1 MISSKQHPST
11 LVNTSIDRV
20 RQRLAR
26 WRRTRQKGS
35 RIPEALWKAAVQL
48 AGSYGLNPTA
58 RALRLDY
65 YDLQKRFEASTSP
78 APVEKSS
85 LPSFVE
91 LVPAPCRAKCPSG
104 RRELN
109 SLSSLDIVRL
119 TPLPYTTLFRSYQA
133 SNTRPP
139 LSTLPLTEF
148 GSVWPAGAEHARRAR
163 GFPRR
168 CGKRRSSW
176 PAATV

>member
-91 LVPAPCRAKCPSG
+91 LVPAPCRANGTTSAPVPECLVELESPGGAKLRIHRKGTAAPDLAALG
-104 RRELN
+104 R
-109 SLSSLDIVRL
+109 
-119 TPLPYTTLFRSYQA
+119 LF
-133 SNTRPP
+133 
-139 LSTLPLTEF
+139 
-148 GSVWPAGAEHARRAR
+148 WR
-163 GFPRR
+163 GKP
-168 CGKRRSSW
+168 
-176 PAATV
+176 